1 MSLDILSTTRIIVK
15 EQVNDWTEAIT
26 IASQPLLQE
35 QIIEQGYV
43 QAMIDSV
50 NELGPYIV
58 IAPEIAIAHAR
69 PNNDVHQVG
78 LSLLKLNQHVAFC
91 DRITT
96 HLSFCIECH
105 RQSFTLICITKFSN
119 RTGR

>member
-50 NELGPYIV
+50 NKLVDLVFV
-58 IAPEIAIAHAR
+58 IAPEIAIAHA
-69 PNNDVHQVG
+69 Q
-78 LSLLKLNQHVAFC
+78 AT
-91 DRITT
+91 I
-96 HLSFCIECH
+96 
-105 RQSFTLICITKFSN
+105 
-119 RTGR
+119 

>member
-1 MSLDILSTTRIIVK
+1 MSLDILSDNTHHRKRTSK
-15 EQVNDWTEAIT
+15 SLHEKAIT

-58 IAPEIAIAHAR
+58 IAPEIALHMQDRTMTYI
-69 PNNDVHQVG
+69 
-78 LSLLKLNQHVAFC
+78 KLV
-91 DRITT
+91 
-96 HLSFCIECH
+96 
-105 RQSFTLICITKFSN
+105 
-119 RTGR
+119 

>member
-50 NELGPYIV
+50 NELDLIS
-58 IAPEIAIAHAR
+58 
-69 PNNDVHQVG
+69 
-78 LSLLKLNQHVAFC
+78 LSHLKLQLHMQ
-91 DRITT
+91 DRTMTYIK
-96 HLSFCIECH
+96 LV
-105 RQSFTLICITKFSN
+105 
-119 RTGR
+119 

>member
-1 MSLDILSTTRIIVK
+1 MDNAIIVK

-50 NELGPYIV
+50 NEL
-58 IAPEIAIAHAR
+58 
-69 PNNDVHQVG
+69 
-78 LSLLKLNQHVAFC
+78 
-91 DRITT
+91 
-96 HLSFCIECH
+96 
-105 RQSFTLICITKFSN
+105 
-119 RTGR
+119 

>member
-26 IASQPLLQE
+26 IASRPFYGKGKT
-35 QIIEQGYV
+35 IEQGYV

-58 IAPEIAIAHAR
+58 IAPEIAIAHADR
-69 PNNDVHQVG
+69 TMTYI
-78 LSLLKLNQHVAFC
+78 KLV
-91 DRITT
+91 
-96 HLSFCIECH
+96 
-105 RQSFTLICITKFSN
+105 
-119 RTGR
+119 

>member
-58 IAPEIAIAHAR
+58 IAP
-69 PNNDVHQVG
+69 
-78 LSLLKLNQHVAFC
+78 LLLLKNMW
-91 DRITT
+91 RY
-96 HLSFCIECH
+96 
-105 RQSFTLICITKFSN
+105 N
-119 RTGR
+119 W